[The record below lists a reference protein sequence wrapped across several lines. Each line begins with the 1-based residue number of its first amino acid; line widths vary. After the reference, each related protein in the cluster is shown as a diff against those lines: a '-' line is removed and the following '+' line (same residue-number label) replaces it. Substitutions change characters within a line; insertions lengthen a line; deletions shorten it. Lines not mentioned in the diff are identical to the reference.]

1 MVLNHAN
8 LRIRT
13 RLNLLNGLSF
23 GLIIIAHWY
32 HSEIT
37 ELIKTNISEF
47 GSNQERES
55 SHRPPELGYQP
66 SSV

>member
-13 RLNLLNGLSF
+13 RLNSLNGLSF

-37 ELIKTNISEF
+37 ESIKTNISEF
-47 GSNQERES
+47 GSNAERVS
-55 SHRPPELGYQP
+55 SHRLSKLGYQP